1 MKKLLIE
8 LMNWFQLTGYRKA
21 SYDRLLGILENAQN
35 YNEMNDLVAEYP
47 NYFRSTTMKGG
58 FPGLALL
65 ESVYP
70 YRVLEAEGASNT
82 VAEAPLLVLPESPTQ
97 PTAEVLNPQPRFETP
112 SLISLNPNPVP
123 TLVQPT
129 AMEAEIKDEYFRNLG
144 SALKTPDGPAANVT
158 LCVLILRNGFVI
170 VGKSACV
177 DRANFNEETG
187 KRLAREDA
195 IKQIMPYL
203 GWRLADAR
211 MFAAEDASAP
221 DYRFG

>member
-21 SYDRLLGILENAQN
+21 SFDRLLGILENAQN
-35 YNEMNDLVAEYP
+35 YNEMNDLIAQYP

-82 VAEAPLLVLPESPTQ
+82 VADAPLLVLPESPTQ
-97 PTAEVLNPQPRFETP
+97 PTAEVLTQ
-112 SLISLNPNPVP
+112 P
-123 TLVQPT
+123 TLTMTGVQLLPVQPT

-170 VGKSACV
+170 IGKSACV
-177 DRANFNEETG
+177 DRANFNEELG

-195 IKQIMPYL
+195 IKQITPYL
-203 GWRLADAR
+203 GWRQADAR
-211 MFAAEDASAP
+211 MFAAESAP

>member
-1 MKKLLIE
+1 
-8 LMNWFQLTGYRKA
+8 
-21 SYDRLLGILENAQN
+21 
-35 YNEMNDLVAEYP
+35 
-47 NYFRSTTMKGG
+47 MKGG

-97 PTAEVLNPQPRFETP
+97 PTAEVLTQ
-112 SLISLNPNPVP
+112 P
-123 TLVQPT
+123 TLTMDGIKLLPVQPT
-129 AMEAEIKDEYFRNLG
+129 AMDAEIESEHYRNLG
-144 SALKTPDGPAANVT
+144 SALKIPNSPAGNVT
-158 LCVLILRNGFVI
+158 LCILILRNGFVI

-177 DRANFNEETG
+177 NSANFNEETG

-195 IKQIMPYL
+195 IKQITPFL

-211 MFAAEDASAP
+211 LFATEASE
-221 DYRFG
+221 YKFG

>member
-1 MKKLLIE
+1 MNKLLIE

-21 SYDRLLGILENAQN
+21 SFDRLLGILENAQN
-35 YNEMNDLVAEYP
+35 YNEMNDLIAEYP

-58 FPGLALL
+58 FPGLALR
-65 ESVYP
+65 EDVYP

-82 VAEAPLLVLPESPTQ
+82 VADAPLLVLPESPTQ
-97 PTAEVLNPQPRFETP
+97 PTAEVLTQ
-112 SLISLNPNPVP
+112 PVP
-123 TLVQPT
+123 FVSSPSIVPMPVQPT
-129 AMEAEIKDEYFRNLG
+129 AMDAEIRDEYYRNLG

-195 IKQIMPYL
+195 IKQITPYL
-203 GWRLADAR
+203 GWRQADAR
-211 MFAAEDASAP
+211 MFAAESAP
-221 DYRFG
+221 DYRFA

>member
-97 PTAEVLNPQPRFETP
+97 PTAEVLTQ
-112 SLISLNPNPVP
+112 P
-123 TLVQPT
+123 TLTMTGVQLLPVQPT

-170 VGKSACV
+170 IGKSACV
-177 DRANFNEETG
+177 DRANFNEELG

-195 IKQIMPYL
+195 IKQITPYL
-203 GWRLADAR
+203 GWRQADAR
-211 MFAAEDASAP
+211 MFAAESAP